1 MVINIVNYT
10 KKIGQAVVLDNIN
23 VTMEEG
29 KVYGLKG
36 RNGAGKTMLMRAV
49 SGLIRPT
56 EGYVE
61 VDGRKVGKDISFPE
75 NMGILLE
82 HPGFIGEYTGYDNLK
97 VLADIRGV
105 VGEKEIREMMER
117 LGLDSYEKKKYKK
130 YSLGMKQKL
139 GIAAAFMEN
148 PQLIILDEPVNALY
162 EESIKKFENL
172 MDEARNQK
180 KIIIISCHDSE
191 ELYRFSDE
199 ILYIDNGKVT
209 KQEMVSYKQGKN
221 SETDS
226 DGGKE

>member
-23 VTMEEG
+23 VKMEEG

-139 GIAAAFMEN
+139 GIAAAFMEG
-148 PQLIILDEPVNALY
+148 QDILILDEPMNGLDNQGVADMRKLFLKLKEQGRTMLVASHNREDIDVLCDEVY
-162 EESIKKFENL
+162 E
-172 MDEARNQK
+172 MD
-180 KIIIISCHDSE
+180 HG
-191 ELYRFSDE
+191 
-199 ILYIDNGKVT
+199 ILTTERK
-209 KQEMVSYKQGKN
+209 
-221 SETDS
+221 
-226 DGGKE
+226 

>member
-23 VTMEEG
+23 VKMEEG

-130 YSLGMKQKL
+130 YSLG
-139 GIAAAFMEN
+139 IAAAFMEN
-148 PQLIILDEPVNALY
+148 PQLIILDEPVNALD

>member
-23 VTMEEG
+23 VKMEEG

-148 PQLIILDEPVNALY
+148 PQLIILDE
-162 EESIKKFENL
+162 ERIKKFENL

>member
-23 VTMEEG
+23 VKMEEG

-148 PQLIILDEPVNALY
+148 PQLIILDEPVNALD

-172 MDEARNQK
+172 MDGARNQK

-221 SETDS
+221 GETDS

>member
-23 VTMEEG
+23 VKMEEG

-82 HPGFIGEYTGYDNLK
+82 HPGFIGECTGYDNLK

-148 PQLIILDEPVNALY
+148 PQLIILDEPVNALD